1 MSKTLTE
8 VHDFLHKY
16 ADCFRVRWHD
26 GGEYSGL
33 NGWEY
38 KTYAEAVKCY
48 QEQSKVFPD
57 VSLEAVLTLKNFKKQ
72 GD

>member
-16 ADCFRVRWHD
+16 ADCFRVRWSENS
-26 GGEYSGL
+26 EYSGVY
-33 NGWEY
+33 GWEY
-38 KTYAEAVKCY
+38 ETYSEAVKAY
-48 QEQSKVFPD
+48 EEQSKVFPE
-57 VSLEAVLTLKNFKKQ
+57 VRLEAALTLKQFKKQ